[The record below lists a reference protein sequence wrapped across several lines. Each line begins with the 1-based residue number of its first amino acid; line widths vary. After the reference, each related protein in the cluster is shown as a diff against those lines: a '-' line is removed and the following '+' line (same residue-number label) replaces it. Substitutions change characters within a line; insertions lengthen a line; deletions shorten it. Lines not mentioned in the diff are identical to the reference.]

1 MSRALAPLAAALV
14 LAGCAGDLVMPFE
27 LDHDRVVAVRSS
39 PPRILAGERAEI
51 DALLATPTA
60 SPVEAPPELATVIA
74 PASLAS
80 TLTYEGGR
88 WFVTAP
94 AEPQL
99 AAARAELMLAADAP
113 VPLQVGVSYA
123 GQTLLG
129 TKTVWLGAT
138 AQNPSLAS
146 ATIDGVALAAGTEIV
161 ATREVPVT
169 LSIEATEE
177 DDVNWLTSV
186 GETRDFDLPLAYLE
200 IPLADEE
207 VRVAGDLALVVR
219 AKDGGVAWRVWTL
232 RVQ

>member
-1 MSRALAPLAAALV
+1 VSRALAPLAAALA

-27 LDHDRVVAVRSS
+27 LDHDRVVAVRAS
-39 PPRILAGERAEI
+39 PPRILAGERAEL
-51 DALLATPTA
+51 DALLASPTA

-74 PASLAS
+74 PMSLAS
-80 TLTYEGGR
+80 ALTYEGGR
-88 WFVTAP
+88 WGVTAP

-99 AAARAELMLAADAP
+99 AAARTELRLAADAP

-123 GQTLLG
+123 GQTLLA

-146 ATIDGVALAAGTEIV
+146 ATIDGVALAAGSAIV
-161 ATREVPVT
+161 VTREVAIT
-169 LSIEATEE
+169 LDVEATDQ

-200 IPLADEE
+200 VPLADEE
-207 VRVAGDLALVVR
+207 ERVAGDLALVVR
-219 AKDGGVAWRVWTL
+219 ANDGGVAWRVWPL

>member
-1 MSRALAPLAAALV
+1 MSRALAPLALLLV
-14 LAGCAGDLVMPFE
+14 GCAGDLVLPYE
-27 LDHDRVVAVRSS
+27 LDHDRLVAVRSS

-80 TLTYEGGR
+80 TLTFEGGR

-94 AEPQL
+94 DEAQL

-161 ATREVPVT
+161 VTREVDVT
-169 LSIEATEE
+169 LSVDAPVETNTT
-177 DDVNWLTSV
+177 NWLTSV

-200 IPLADEE
+200 VPLAVDEE
-207 VRVAGDLALVVR
+207 RVAGDLALVVR
-219 AKDGGVAWRVWTL
+219 AKDGGVAWRVWPL

>member
-1 MSRALAPLAAALV
+1 VSRALAPLALLLV
-14 LAGCAGDLVMPFE
+14 GCAGDLVLPYE
-27 LDHDRVVAVRSS
+27 LDHDRLVAVRSS

-51 DALLATPTA
+51 DALLSTPTA

-80 TLTYEGGR
+80 TLTFEGGR

-94 AEPQL
+94 SEPQL
-99 AAARAELMLAADAP
+99 AAARTELMLEADAP

-129 TKTVWLGAT
+129 TKTVWLGET
-138 AQNPSLAS
+138 AQNPSLES

-161 ATREVPVT
+161 VTREVDVT
-169 LSIEATEE
+169 LSVDAPE
-177 DDVNWLTSV
+177 DTYVTNWLTSV

-200 IPLADEE
+200 VPLVEDEE
-207 VRVAGDLALVVR
+207 RVAGDLALVVR
-219 AKDGGVAWRVWTL
+219 AKDGGVAWRVWPL